1 MRCGQVCKKLD
12 AYLDGEIRDGSE
24 SAIEEHLS
32 VCQKCQDLRRVLKLS
47 RLYLRKLKGSPQGD
61 FVLNREQIF
70 ALAPIQPALVLA
82 KAAAVLL
89 LFVTAGVIFYFS
101 SSLGPSLNVARKSG
115 AIAPEKINFVNIE
128 KGIPVLPEEK
138 EVVLNTINPTLVKIG
153 QESWVSIKGR
163 ASLYKDKDSLSIDL
177 VRGELYFV
185 SDPDFSLKKSIKAA
199 GFQVTALNTEFFIR
213 ASEGDTEIQL
223 FSGRLLIKYREGRNL
238 TAVQL
243 LSGEALNSTGAKDIK
258 IYRLSSE
265 EKADLARRIDR
276 IKTSGRWFETHP
288 KQPHFESGDI
298 RIEYW
303 KEG

>member
-288 KQPHFESGDI
+288 KQTHFESGDI

>member
-1 MRCGQVCKKLD
+1 LD

-288 KQPHFESGDI
+288 KQTHFESGDI

>member
-265 EKADLARRIDR
+265 EKADLARRNDR

-288 KQPHFESGDI
+288 KQTHFESGDI